1 MKIICQ
7 IYRSPKEE
15 GMYLYV
21 KKEEGLTKVPDELL
35 ALFGKPQPAMVL
47 LLKAEKKLA
56 RVSVEKVLENLVSQG
71 FYLQLPPRSEEDSE
85 MMQMRA
91 QNSKLSRF

>member
-21 KKEEGLTKVPDELL
+21 KKEEGLTKVPEELL
-35 ALFGKPQPAMVL
+35 TLFGAPQPAMVL
-47 LLKAEKKLA
+47 LLTPEKKLA
-56 RVSVEKVLENLVSQG
+56 RVSVEKVAESLETQG
-71 FYLQLPPRSEEDSE
+71 FYLQMPPRVEQDSE
-85 MMQMRA
+85 MQEMRA
-91 QNSKLSRF
+91 KNSKLSG